1 MLYTAQPSPTPT
13 GTSVQQS
20 YSPVPAPAPSP
31 TTTSSDAWNQQWN
44 TLFNQAWNA
53 GYNLG
58 AKPSA
63 SSDFN
68 SAIEQGYSAG
78 MAKRPS
84 STTTSGTNQVLGVT
98 APEQT
103 TAPTFPTV
111 SQEELNSIYSP
122 AIENL
127 NQQESYL
134 RNSQP
139 TYEAQVRTEAQLA
152 VDKLNSQKA
161 RGYANFGLQRND
173 LEQQKQSAWTEAR
186 NLYNELS
193 QRGVSRF
200 GGSNSAGKAYSE
212 ILGRETQKSLTS
224 ANSILGR
231 GLAQITQAQNK
242 LDSDVQIGLEEIDF
256 RKDQGL
262 QAIKDK
268 FSQDILSI
276 NSNRAMI
283 ESAKSEARVQALRE
297 ARLASYNWNEA
308 QENYKKQLQLLSTQ
322 QQVGL
327 NNSINELIKSLPE
340 ETINSFNQ
348 SMSDTTDALAG
359 NFGGQSQS
367 TFRPASTIDLSGI
380 WDKKEDDPFNTMN
393 PFA

>member
-1 MLYTAQPSPTPT
+1 MLYTAQPSPTPS

-20 YSPVPAPAPSP
+20 VYPVPAPAPSP
-31 TTTSSDAWNQQWN
+31 TTTTSDAWNTQWN

-58 AKPSA
+58 AKPIA

-78 MAKRPS
+78 MAKRPA
-84 STTTSGTNQVLGVT
+84 TTTSGTNQVLGVS

-103 TAPTFPTV
+103 TAPTFPSV
-111 SQEELNSIYSP
+111 SSEELNSIYAP

-134 RNSQP
+134 RSSQP
-139 TYEAQVRTEAQLA
+139 AYEAQVASEAQLS
-152 VDKLNSQKA
+152 VDKLNAQKA
-161 RGYANFGLQRND
+161 QGYQNFGLQRND
-173 LEQQKQSAWTEAR
+173 LEQQKQSAWSEAR

-200 GGSNSAGKAYSE
+200 GGTGSAGRAYSE

-231 GLAQITQAQNK
+231 GLAQVTQAQNK
-242 LDSDVQIGLEEIDF
+242 LDSDVQIGLQEIDF
-256 RKDQGL
+256 RKDQGI

-268 FSQDILSI
+268 FNQDIMSI

-283 ESAKSEARVQALRE
+283 ESAKAEARIEALRE
-297 ARLASYNWNEA
+297 ARIASYNWNEA
-308 QENYKKQLQLLSTQ
+308 QENYKQQLKLYSTQ

-327 NNSINELIKSLPE
+327 NNSINQLIKSLPE
-340 ETINSFNQ
+340 ESVNAFNQ
-348 SMSDTTDALAG
+348 AMSDTTDALAG
-359 NFGGQSQS
+359 NFGGQAQN

-380 WDKKEDDPFNTMN
+380 WDKKEDDPFDTMN
-393 PFA
+393 PWA